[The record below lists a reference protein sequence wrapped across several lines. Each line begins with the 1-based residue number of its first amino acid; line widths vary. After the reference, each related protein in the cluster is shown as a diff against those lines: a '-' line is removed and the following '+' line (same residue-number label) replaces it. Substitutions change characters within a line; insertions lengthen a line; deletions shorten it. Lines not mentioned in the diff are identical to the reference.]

1 MRLLYLVVC
10 EEACH
15 HLLLARRLAKG
26 SVNRLVG
33 QSTTHIIDFSRQM
46 CLPTCREMD
55 IDTVLLIEPITE
67 YRLIRRTVT
76 IIGLGLQ
83 MLCVKHLPECKI
95 IRLAKGACWDDPF
108 FLLDFSKSST
118 THDKPHPSKTWQGQQ
133 YRHSSFQVVETR
145 PCCGGAANSQTLS
158 HLQGN
163 RYDVMVWSNDDQW
176 LAVHMGGKAI

>member
-133 YRHSSFQVVETR
+133 YRRRIQVGDHHFRQSRARADTAIPVSR
-145 PCCGGAANSQTLS
+145 SLKPD
-158 HLQGN
+158 
-163 RYDVMVWSNDDQW
+163 R
-176 LAVHMGGKAI
+176 AVVAQPTAKLYHICREIAMT